1 VIQPF
6 QLFDEV
12 RIINLVDRSD
22 RRREIIDQLNHVGG
36 LAPNIS
42 FFDAHRPDAPGEFPS
57 LGARGCFESH
67 LAILREAHERGSK
80 TLLVLED
87 DLDFTREGRARI
99 ESEITELA
107 AKEWSFFYGAHVMP
121 IEGRRGLVPIA
132 ADEPVL
138 TTSFVAF
145 RGAAIGELVEFL
157 EAMKKRPAGAPDWGP
172 MHVDGAY
179 TVFRRLNPKHRTL
192 VAFPSLGRQRSSPSD
207 VTQSQMTLDQ
217 WAVTRPIAS
226 LLRRAYN
233 RMKRN

>member
-1 VIQPF
+1 MSQPF

-22 RRREIIDQLNHVGG
+22 RRSEIIDQLNGVGG
-36 LAPNIS
+36 LALNIN

-67 LAILREAHERGSK
+67 LGILRQAHERGSK

-87 DLDFTREGRARI
+87 DLDFTREGRAHI
-99 ESEITELA
+99 ESVITELA
-107 AKEWSFFYGAHVMP
+107 AQEWSFFYGAHVMP

-145 RGAAIGELVEFL
+145 RGPAIAELVEFL
-157 EAMKKRPAGAPDWGP
+157 GAMKERPAGSPDWGP

-192 VAFPSLGRQRSSPSD
+192 AAFPSLGRQRSSPSD
-207 VTQSQMTLDQ
+207 VTQSEMILDQ

-233 RMKRN
+233 RMKRH

>member
-1 VIQPF
+1 MIQPF

-121 IEGRRGLVPIA
+121 IGGRRGLVPIA

-157 EAMKKRPAGAPDWGP
+157 EAMKKRPASSPDWGP

-207 VTQSQMTLDQ
+207 VTQSQMPLDQ

>member
-1 VIQPF
+1 MIQPF

-107 AKEWSFFYGAHVMP
+107 AREWSFFYGAHVMP

-157 EAMKKRPAGAPDWGP
+157 DAMKKRPAGSPDWGP

-179 TVFRRLNPKHRTL
+179 TVFRRLHPKHRTL
-192 VAFPSLGRQRSSPSD
+192 AAFPSLGRQRSSPSD
-207 VTQSQMTLDQ
+207 VTQSQMILDQ

-226 LLRRAYN
+226 LARRAYN